1 MSEPLFKNG
10 RFMRL
15 WAGQGVSFV
24 GDAITM
30 VALVVLVVDLTGS
43 AVDVGGVLLARLL
56 PTFAG
61 PLVGVVADRLHDR
74 RRLLVVVDLARAG
87 LVSGMIFASSMPLL
101 YALAFLLGLCQTLFN
116 PTIRA
121 SFPGV
126 VGGGDLTRANAVIS
140 GTFSCALAAGPALGG
155 VIVAAAG
162 VDAAFALDAAT
173 YLVSAALLTS
183 VPMPRP
189 PGGGEEA
196 NFLWELTAGLGY
208 LRRARVPLAVVV
220 GAGFLMLAENTT
232 VPAEVFLAKQ
242 TLGVG
247 DAGYGMLVATWG
259 AGMVVGSG
267 LMAALGDRARLLV
280 WYLASVFAAAAA
292 LAATGLAP
300 FFWAALC
307 AFTLA
312 GVCNGVDNVSTDA
325 LLQKRVSGPFLG
337 RVYSVLFTAR
347 TAGESLALLSGGL
360 LVEATGPRATYVFSA
375 AAVAAVGLFVLSL
388 LASSGR
394 QAAL

>member
-1 MSEPLFKNG
+1 MSEPLFRNG
-10 RFMRL
+10 RFVRL
-15 WAGQGVSFV
+15 WAGQGISFV

-43 AVDVGGVLLARLL
+43 AVNVGGVLVARLL

-61 PLVGVVADRLHDR
+61 PLVGVVADRLRDR
-74 RRLLVVVDLARAG
+74 RRLLVAVDLVRAG
-87 LVSGMIFASSMPLL
+87 LVCAMIPASSMPPL

-126 VGGGDLTRANAVIS
+126 VGGGDLTRANAIIS

-155 VIVAAAG
+155 VLVAAAG

-173 YLVSAALLTS
+173 YLVSAALLAT

-189 PGGGEEA
+189 VGGEGGSA
-196 NFLWELTAGLGY
+196 GFLRELAAGFGY
-208 LRRARVPLAVVV
+208 LRGARVPLAVVA
-220 GAGFLMLAENTT
+220 GAGLLMLAENTT

-242 TLGVG
+242 TFGAG
-247 DAGYGMLVATWG
+247 DAGYGLLVATWG
-259 AGMVVGSG
+259 AGMIAGSG
-267 LMAALGDRARLLV
+267 LMAALGDRARLLT
-280 WYLASVFAAAAA
+280 WYLASVFVAATA

-300 FFWAALC
+300 FFWAALG

-312 GVCNGVDNVSTDA
+312 GICNGVDNVSTDA

-347 TAGESLALLSGGL
+347 TAGESLALLLGGV
-360 LVEATGPRATYVFSA
+360 LVEATGPRATYVLSA
-375 AAVAAVGLFVLSL
+375 AAVAAVGLLVLSL
-388 LASSGR
+388 LASSDD
-394 QAAL
+394 

>member
-1 MSEPLFKNG
+1 MSEPLFRNG
-10 RFMRL
+10 RFVRL
-15 WAGQGVSFV
+15 WVGQGVSFV

-43 AVDVGGVLLARLL
+43 AVDVGGVLVARLL

-61 PLVGVVADRLHDR
+61 PLVGVVADRLSDR
-74 RRLLVVVDLARAG
+74 RALLVAVDLARAG
-87 LVSGMIFASSMPLL
+87 LVTGMIFSSSMPPL

-126 VGGGDLTRANAVIS
+126 VGAGDLTRANAIIS
-140 GTFSCALAAGPALGG
+140 GTFSCAIAGGPALGG
-155 VIVAAAG
+155 VLVAWAG

-173 YLVSAALLTS
+173 FLVSAALLAS

-189 PGGGEEA
+189 RGGEGGA
-196 NFLWELTAGLGY
+196 GFARELAAGFGY
-208 LRRARVPLAVVV
+208 LRGARVPLAVVA
-220 GAGFLMLAENTT
+220 GAGLLMLAENTT
-232 VPAEVFLAKQ
+232 VPAEVFLAKRVF
-242 TLGVG
+242 GAG
-247 DAGYGMLVATWG
+247 DAGYGLLVAAWG
-259 AGMVVGSG
+259 AGMVAGSG
-267 LMAALGDRARLLV
+267 LMAALGDRARLLL
-280 WYLASVFAAAAA
+280 WYLASVFVAAAA

-300 FFWAALC
+300 RFWAAVA
-307 AFTLA
+307 AFALA

-347 TAGESLALLSGGL
+347 TAGESLALLSGGV
-360 LVEATGPRATYVFSA
+360 LVEVAGPRATYVLSA

-388 LASSGR
+388 LASSER
-394 QAAL
+394 